1 MRQLVEMACNRPERC
16 RRMWPQPRLARLPPG
31 PGMLPSPVTYRRFC
45 LALWMFASAEA
56 SFVDVPADPTAR
68 PTKLWKHTDD
78 LMRAVRNAFPNA
90 PALCNHCREPYHGL
104 PQPLDLTD
112 PAALF
117 WIS

>member
-1 MRQLVEMACNRPERC
+1 
-16 RRMWPQPRLARLPPG
+16 
-31 PGMLPSPVTYRRFC
+31 
-45 LALWMFASAEA
+45 MFASAEA